1 MKEYTLYFPFLSAL
15 VALHLSSV
23 AHSLTRLYFPAR
35 VTSLFLDQP
44 SFECEWNKVIDSSFL
59 CWNAVR
65 TFPFRIL
72 LPHLTGKHCADG
84 STALLWIVSTEMW
97 MTEAWFGGDTD
108 EVDVPGIPMS
118 VQTSR
123 HLRPGVRGVQ
133 AGKEIPLWRWRAS
146 RGPACA
152 VRCWGPKEIP
162 LWRWCAVTGRW
173 KGYKLCRHPVGGA
186 QGGME
191 IHLWSTQTHIRDA
204 LETKLRY
211 YLGIFPI

>member
-1 MKEYTLYFPFLSAL
+1 MEEYLASFWASLSLPCGMELATCTQLLKLQTCFVPRCVTQSNSWVKEYTLYFPFLSAL

-23 AHSLTRLYFPAR
+23 AHSLTRLYFLAG

-59 CWNAVR
+59 CWNAVW

-72 LPHLTGKHCADG
+72 LPHLQALHCAEG

-108 EVDVPGIPMS
+108 EVDVLGIPMS

-152 VRCWGPKEIP
+152 VRCRGPKEIP
-162 LWRWCAVTGRW
+162 LWR
-173 KGYKLCRHPVGGA
+173 
-186 QGGME
+186 
-191 IHLWSTQTHIRDA
+191 
-204 LETKLRY
+204 
-211 YLGIFPI
+211 